1 MMEFPMRL
9 LLLRRKDLEGARI
22 LIFAGR
28 ETLGLEEGAAPTSA
42 RAREVA
48 LAAEGR
54 ILGVP
59 EPVLHLVG
67 AA

>member
-1 MMEFPMRL
+1 MESAMRL

-42 RAREVA
+42 AAREVA
-48 LAAEGR
+48 LAAEGL
-54 ILGVP
+54 ILEGP
-59 EPVLHLVG
+59 EPVLHLV
-67 AA
+67 AAA